1 MPYLISISIGPV
13 QEFIAAARKT
23 RDLWAGSNLLSEVA
37 RAAAERLSTDGCKLI
52 YPSGRTL
59 CDRDLSVPNKILA
72 QAPDAAP
79 PARLASAARMAAE
92 QFLEQALQGALQKVQ
107 HNFPSI
113 DRQTCL
119 AQVKGFLEFYAA
131 WWPLEG
137 TDFAVARERVEEL
150 LAGRKALRDF
160 RPPCSRAGIPKSSLD
175 PSRDAVLDGRKLQGA
190 GLDVKRGEMLDAI
203 SLIKRFGETRRFV
216 STARVAADP
225 LIRAMQGVGTDHLH
239 ELKKLAEK
247 MAEEGGLCTRFDR
260 KAFPQYEAFPYDT
273 TLFFS
278 EGREEEAE
286 DPAAGEAREF
296 GRVVDG
302 FLRKHGLPDPPA
314 YYAILAADGDR
325 MGEMVSREAM
335 KGLDPLALLSD
346 RFGKFSKKAR
356 EIVENPDIVE
366 KKYCGAL
373 VYSGGDDVLAFLPLD
388 SVLECADALRREFQ
402 QMTGGT
408 MSIGISIAHYAANL
422 QTAVEWARRAEREA
436 KSRGRNALAVH
447 LHTRTA
453 GDECL
458 SAVSSWDQDPVQ
470 KRWKLWLD
478 LLETE
483 ELPSQAAYHLRALAR
498 EFGDVTDEPSEQLRS
513 ALKAEAGRI
522 LRRKRAEWGS
532 RAIGAGTVEAV
543 AGLLSSPPGA
553 AVTTDSLDNAVNEM
567 IICRRIAIARRIA
580 ALGGRTCPQS

>member
-37 RAAAERLSTDGCKLI
+37 RAAAERLSNDGCKLI

-72 QAPDAAP
+72 QAADDPP
-79 PARLASAARMAAE
+79 PAKLASAAREAAE
-92 QFLEQALQGALQKVQ
+92 QFLQEALQGALQKVQ

-113 DRQTCL
+113 DWQTCL

-225 LIRAMQGVGTDHLH
+225 LIRAMQGVGTDH
-239 ELKKLAEK
+239 
-247 MAEEGGLCTRFDR
+247 
-260 KAFPQYEAFPYDT
+260 T

-296 GRVVDG
+296 GEVVDG
-302 FLRKHGLPDPPA
+302 FLREHGLPDPLA
-314 YYAILAADGDR
+314 YYAILAADGDG
-325 MGEMVSREAM
+325 MGKMVAERARE
-335 KGLDPLALLSD
+335 GDQDLTRLSVTL
-346 RFGKFSKKAR
+346 GKFSKKAR
-356 EIVENPDIVE
+356 DIVE

-458 SAVSSWDQDPVQ
+458 SAVSPWDQDPVQ
-470 KRWKLWLD
+470 TRWKAWLD
-478 LLETE
+478 LLERE

-498 EFGDVTDEPSEQLRS
+498 EFGDVTDESSEQLRS

-522 LRRKRAEWGS
+522 LRRKRAEGGS

-543 AGLLSSPPGA
+543 VGLLSSPPGA

-580 ALGGRTCPQS
+580 AEGGRTCPQS

>member
-37 RAAAERLSTDGCKLI
+37 RAAAERLDNDGCKLI
-52 YPSGRTL
+52 YPFGRTL

-72 QAPDAAP
+72 QAADDPP
-79 PARLASAARMAAE
+79 PAKLASAARMAAE
-92 QFLEQALQGALQKVQ
+92 QFLQEALQGALQGALQKVQ

-225 LIRAMQGVGTDHLH
+225 LIRAMQGVGTDHLQN
-239 ELKKLAEK
+239 LNDLAEE
-247 MAEEGGLCTRFDR
+247 MSRRGQLCTRFDR

-286 DPAAGEAREF
+286 DPAAGEARKF

-325 MGEMVSREAM
+325 MGEMVAERARE
-335 KGLDPLALLSD
+335 GVQDLTDLSD
-346 RFGKFSKKAR
+346 TLGKFSKKAR
-356 EIVENPDIVE
+356 DIVE

-436 KSRGRNALAVH
+436 KSSGRNALAVH

-453 GDECL
+453 GDECV
-458 SAVSSWDQDPVQ
+458 SAVSPWDLDPVQ
-470 KRWKLWLD
+470 TRWKAWLD
-478 LLETE
+478 LLERE

-498 EFGDVTDEPSEQLRS
+498 EFGDVTDESSEQLRS

-522 LRRKRAEWGS
+522 LRRKRAEGGS

-543 AGLLSSPPGA
+543 VGLLSSPPGA

-580 ALGGRTCPQS
+580 AEGGRTCPQS

>member
-37 RAAAERLSTDGCKLI
+37 RAAAERLDNDGCKLI
-52 YPSGRTL
+52 YPFGRTL

-72 QAPDAAP
+72 QAADDPP
-79 PARLASAARMAAE
+79 PAKLASAAREAAE
-92 QFLEQALQGALQKVQ
+92 QFLQEALQGALQKVQ

-286 DPAAGEAREF
+286 DPAAGEARKF

-314 YYAILAADGDR
+314 YYAILAADGDG
-325 MGEMVSREAM
+325 MGKMVAERARE
-335 KGLDPLALLSD
+335 GVQDLTDLSD
-346 RFGKFSKKAR
+346 TLGKFSKKAR
-356 EIVENPDIVE
+356 DIVE

-458 SAVSSWDQDPVQ
+458 SAVSPWDLDPVQ
-470 KRWKLWLD
+470 TRWKAWLD
-478 LLETE
+478 LLERE

-498 EFGDVTDEPSEQLRS
+498 EFGDVTDESSEQLRS

-522 LRRKRAEWGS
+522 LRRKRAEGGS

-580 ALGGRTCPQS
+580 AEGGRTCPQS

>member
-37 RAAAERLSTDGCKLI
+37 RAAAERLSNDGCTLI
-52 YPSGRTL
+52 YPSGQTL
-59 CDRDLSVPNKILA
+59 CNRDLSVPNKILA
-72 QAPDAAP
+72 QAADDPP
-79 PARLASAARMAAE
+79 PAKLASAARMAAE
-92 QFLEQALQGALQKVQ
+92 QFLQEALQGALQGALQKVQ

-296 GRVVDG
+296 GEVVDG
-302 FLRKHGLPDPPA
+302 FLREHGLPDPLA
-314 YYAILAADGDR
+314 YYAILAADGDG
-325 MGEMVSREAM
+325 MGKMVAERARE
-335 KGLDPLALLSD
+335 GVQDLTDLSD
-346 RFGKFSKKAR
+346 TLGKFSEKAR
-356 EIVENPDIVE
+356 DIVENRDIVE

-373 VYSGGDDVLAFLPLD
+373 VYSGGDDVLAFLPRLLA
-388 SVLECADALRREFQ
+388 SR
-402 QMTGGT
+402 
-408 MSIGISIAHYAANL
+408 S
-422 QTAVEWARRAEREA
+422 ARRAH
-436 KSRGRNALAVH
+436 STAV
-447 LHTRTA
+447 
-453 GDECL
+453 
-458 SAVSSWDQDPVQ
+458 
-470 KRWKLWLD
+470 
-478 LLETE
+478 
-483 ELPSQAAYHLRALAR
+483 
-498 EFGDVTDEPSEQLRS
+498 
-513 ALKAEAGRI
+513 
-522 LRRKRAEWGS
+522 
-532 RAIGAGTVEAV
+532 
-543 AGLLSSPPGA
+543 
-553 AVTTDSLDNAVNEM
+553 
-567 IICRRIAIARRIA
+567 
-580 ALGGRTCPQS
+580 

>member
-37 RAAAERLSTDGCKLI
+37 RAAAEHLKNDGCTLI
-52 YPSGRTL
+52 YPSAQTL
-59 CDRDLSVPNKILA
+59 CNRDLSVPNKILA
-72 QAPDAAP
+72 QAADDPP
-79 PARLASAARMAAE
+79 PAKLASAAREAAE
-92 QFLEQALQGALQKVQ
+92 QFLQEALQGALQKVQ

-113 DRQTCL
+113 DWQTCL

-225 LIRAMQGVGTDHLH
+225 LIRAMQGVGTDH
-239 ELKKLAEK
+239 
-247 MAEEGGLCTRFDR
+247 
-260 KAFPQYEAFPYDT
+260 T

-296 GRVVDG
+296 GEVVDG
-302 FLRKHGLPDPPA
+302 FLREHGLPDPLA
-314 YYAILAADGDR
+314 YYAILAADGDG
-325 MGEMVSREAM
+325 MGKMVAERARE
-335 KGLDPLALLSD
+335 GDQDLTRLSD
-346 RFGKFSKKAR
+346 RLGKFSEKAR
-356 EIVENPDIVE
+356 DIVENRDIVE

-436 KSRGRNALAVH
+436 KSSGRNALAVH

-453 GDECL
+453 GDECV
-458 SAVSSWDQDPVQ
+458 SAVSPWDLDPVQ

-498 EFGDVTDEPSEQLRS
+498 EFGDVTDESSEQLRS

-522 LRRKRAEWGS
+522 LRRKRAEGGS

-543 AGLLSSPPGA
+543 VGLLSSPPGA

-580 ALGGRTCPQS
+580 AEGGRTCPQS

>member
-37 RAAAERLSTDGCKLI
+37 RAAAEHLKNDGCTLI
-52 YPSGRTL
+52 YPSGQTL
-59 CDRDLSVPNKILA
+59 CNRDLSVPNKILA
-72 QAPDAAP
+72 QAADDPP
-79 PARLASAARMAAE
+79 PAKLASAAREAAE
-92 QFLEQALQGALQKVQ
+92 QFLQEALQGALQKVQ

-225 LIRAMQGVGTDHLH
+225 LIRAMQGVGTDHLQN
-239 ELKKLAEK
+239 LNDLAEE
-247 MAEEGGLCTRFDR
+247 MSRRGQLCTRFDR

-296 GRVVDG
+296 GEVVDG
-302 FLRKHGLPDPPA
+302 FLREHGLPDPLA
-314 YYAILAADGDR
+314 YYAILAADGDG
-325 MGEMVSREAM
+325 MGKMVAERARE
-335 KGLDPLALLSD
+335 GVQDLTGLSD
-346 RFGKFSKKAR
+346 TLGKFSKKAR
-356 EIVENPDIVE
+356 DIVE

-436 KSRGRNALAVH
+436 KSSGRNALAVH

-458 SAVSSWDQDPVQ
+458 SAVSPWDLDPVQ
-470 KRWKLWLD
+470 TRWKAWLD
-478 LLETE
+478 LLERE

-498 EFGDVTDEPSEQLRS
+498 EFGDVTDESSEQLRS

-522 LRRKRAEWGS
+522 LRRKRAEGGS

-543 AGLLSSPPGA
+543 VGLLSSPPGA

-580 ALGGRTCPQS
+580 AEGGRTCPQS

>member
-37 RAAAERLSTDGCKLI
+37 RAAAERLDNDGCKLI
-52 YPSGRTL
+52 YPFGRTL

-72 QAPDAAP
+72 QAADDPP
-79 PARLASAARMAAE
+79 PAKLASAARMAAE
-92 QFLEQALQGALQKVQ
+92 QFLQEALQGALQGALQKVQ

-225 LIRAMQGVGTDHLH
+225 LIRAMQGVGTDHLQN
-239 ELKKLAEK
+239 LNDLAEE
-247 MAEEGGLCTRFDR
+247 MSRRGQLCTRFDR

-286 DPAAGEAREF
+286 DPAAGEARKF

-314 YYAILAADGDR
+314 YYAILAADGDG
-325 MGEMVSREAM
+325 MGKMVAERARE
-335 KGLDPLALLSD
+335 GDQDLTRLSVTL
-346 RFGKFSKKAR
+346 GKFSKKAR
-356 EIVENPDIVE
+356 DIVE

-436 KSRGRNALAVH
+436 KSSGRNALAVH

-453 GDECL
+453 GDECV
-458 SAVSSWDQDPVQ
+458 SAVSPWDLDPVQ

-498 EFGDVTDEPSEQLRS
+498 EFGDVTDESSEQLRS

-522 LRRKRAEWGS
+522 LRRKRAEGGS

-543 AGLLSSPPGA
+543 VGLLSSPPGA